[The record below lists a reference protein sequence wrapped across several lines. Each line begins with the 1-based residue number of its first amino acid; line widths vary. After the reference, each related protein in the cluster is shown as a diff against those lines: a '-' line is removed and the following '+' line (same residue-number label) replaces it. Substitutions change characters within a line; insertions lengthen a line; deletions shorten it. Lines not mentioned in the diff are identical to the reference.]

1 MHGERHG
8 KFVRYVLPSIRLLH
22 EFNSSETQD
31 TIAKAW
37 KLVNF

>member
-8 KFVRYVLPSIRLLH
+8 KFGRYVLASIRLLH

-31 TIAKAW
+31 TIAEVW